1 MAGQVLWDQPF
12 EAPGGIGGLPKARLR
27 VGFGR
32 GALKSFTAYGHAVL
46 SDDADPARFYPV
58 GPAFRALTLG
68 R

>member
-1 MAGQVLWDQPF
+1 M
-12 EAPGGIGGLPKARLR
+12 PKARLR